1 MSANHSITVSKP
13 AKPYVDFPLFPH
25 ATGRW
30 AKKIRGKL
38 HYFGPWDDPDGAL
51 AKYLEQKDDL
61 HAGREPRRD
70 QEAVTVKDVAN
81 AFLNA
86 KKESVK
92 LGELSSRTWDDYKT
106 ASDLAVKKFGKRRLV
121 SNLGPEDFAGLR
133 SRMAHKWGPH
143 RLAKCVQYVRS
154 MFKFALDSDLIPKPV
169 RFGPGFKGPSK
180 KTLRIHRMKQGPKLF
195 TVEEIRKLLADAS
208 VPLKAM
214 ILLGL
219 NAGFGNADCA
229 TLPLSALDLE
239 AGWVNYPRPKTG
251 IPRRCPLWR
260 ETVEALKEVR
270 LNRPIAKKAE
280 HAGLVFITKYGD
292 SWGKDTSDNPIAKEM
307 RKLLHALGI
316 NGRKGLGFYTLRHVF
331 RTIADE
337 SKDQPAVDHIMGHES
352 PHMSS
357 VYREGIS
364 DERLRAVV
372 EHVRRWLFPA
382 DEKVAV
388 IPFAKRAGSA

>member
-1 MSANHSITVSKP
+1 
-13 AKPYVDFPLFPH
+13 
-25 ATGRW
+25 
-30 AKKIRGKL
+30 
-38 HYFGPWDDPDGAL
+38 
-51 AKYLEQKDDL
+51 
-61 HAGREPRRD
+61 
-70 QEAVTVKDVAN
+70 
-81 AFLNA
+81 
-86 KKESVK
+86 
-92 LGELSSRTWDDYKT
+92 
-106 ASDLAVKKFGKRRLV
+106 
-121 SNLGPEDFAGLR
+121 
-133 SRMAHKWGPH
+133 
-143 RLAKCVQYVRS
+143 